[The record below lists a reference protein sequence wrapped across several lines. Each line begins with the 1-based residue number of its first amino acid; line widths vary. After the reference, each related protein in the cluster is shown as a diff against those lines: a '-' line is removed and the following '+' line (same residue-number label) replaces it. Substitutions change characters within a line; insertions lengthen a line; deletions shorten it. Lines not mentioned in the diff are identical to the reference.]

1 MAEVSEFK
9 IYDVRCKDVLE
20 EEGIRFAGILDSSG
34 KLIAGGFKPGVMPL
48 EKDNTKFKRF
58 LDRVI
63 TISLRKENEDTLGKL
78 NYVACRRDNVVLISF
93 PFPISR
99 HILLI
104 SAEKFVNLET
114 LASKI
119 TRIFGGADLF
129 SEWDMKSSN

>member
-1 MAEVSEFK
+1 MAEVSEYK

-20 EEGIRFAGILDSSG
+20 EEGVRFAGILDSSG
-34 KLIAGGFKPGVMPL
+34 KLIAGGFKPGVAPL
-48 EKDNTKFKRF
+48 EKDNEKFKRF

-78 NYVACRRDNVVLISF
+78 NYVACRRDNIVLISF
-93 PFPISR
+93 PFPISQ

-104 SAEKFVNLET
+104 SAETYTNLET